1 MSDRQA
7 FYKKLKWL
15 WVFIVGIL
23 LFIATEQALKYTG
36 NPNFFPTL
44 LLLGSFVIPVTF
56 VTYIYERERRLDT
69 HTGSP
74 LVAATLCFLV
84 GGAIGVVAAG
94 VLEFETLKSLSA
106 LGLLGV
112 GVIEEAAKLIF
123 PVGLFLWGRYRS
135 EMDGI
140 LFGVAAGMGFASLET
155 MGYGLVSFVRAGGDI
170 NILEQVLLV
179 RGIISPVGHAAWTG
193 LVCAVMWRERQRGKQ
208 GRFVLAAF
216 IVFIVAVIL
225 HALWDLSNSLASST
239 TASMVFTL
247 LGNLAVAAASLT
259 LLIRRLREAR
269 RYSGEA
275 VSK

>member
-1 MSDRQA
+1 MSNRQA

-15 WVFIVGIL
+15 WVLIVGIL
-23 LFIATEQALKYTG
+23 LFIAAEQALRFTG
-36 NPNFFPTL
+36 NPNFFPTV

-69 HTGSP
+69 HAGSP
-74 LVAATLCFLV
+74 LVVATLCFLV

-94 VLEFETLKSLSA
+94 VLEFETLQNLSA

-112 GVIEEAAKLIF
+112 GAIEEAAKLIF

-170 NILEQVLLV
+170 NVLEQVLLV
-179 RGIISPVGHAAWTG
+179 RGILSPVGHAAWTG
-193 LVCAVMWRERQRGKQ
+193 LICAVIWRERQRGKR
-208 GRFVLAAF
+208 GRSVLAAF

-225 HALWDLSNSLASST
+225 HTLWDLSNSLAGSA
-239 TASMVFTL
+239 TASMVFAM

-259 LLIRRLREAR
+259 LLIQRLREAR

-275 VSK
+275 VAK